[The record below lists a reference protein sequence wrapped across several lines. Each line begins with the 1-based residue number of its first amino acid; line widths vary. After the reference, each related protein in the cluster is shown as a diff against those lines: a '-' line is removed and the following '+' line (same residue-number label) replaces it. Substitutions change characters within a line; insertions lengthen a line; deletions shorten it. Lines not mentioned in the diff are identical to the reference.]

1 MKSIRRKHDKIVAA
15 ENRFMTKVMIATP
28 VSEDR
33 KELFTS
39 IPDADITFIDRACV
53 TPEDIQDAEVILGN
67 LPLSLLSECK
77 NLKWVQLDSAGA
89 NTYSSLDENIV
100 LTNASGAYGTA
111 ISEHMIGCAL
121 MVMKNLARYLDIQ
134 KEHEFINLGSVNTI
148 TSSKVL
154 SVGMGDIGSNFAKK
168 MNALGATVYGVRRG
182 VHETPEYCA
191 GMYTMDNMDEIIG
204 ECDIVALSLPETEET
219 VHLFDEARFRKMKK
233 GAILINVGRGSAIVT
248 EDLLKIMREGYLSG
262 ACLDVTDPEPLP
274 KNHPLWNTEHVYI
287 TPHISG
293 RFNAAVTYDYVLNIM
308 RTNLIHYLN
317 NEPLEHVVNKKLGY

>member
-1 MKSIRRKHDKIVAA
+1 
-15 ENRFMTKVMIATP
+15 MTKVIIATP

-39 IPDADITFIDRACV
+39 VKDADITFIDRSTVDA
-53 TPEDIQDAEVILGN
+53 EQIKDAEVILGN
-67 LPLSLLSECK
+67 LPLSLLNQCE

-89 NTYSSLDENIV
+89 NNYSSLADNVI

-111 ISEHMIGCAL
+111 ISEHMIGCVL

-134 KEHEFINLGSVNTI
+134 KEHEFINLGSVNTV
-148 TSSKVL
+148 TASKVL

-168 MNALGATVYGVRRG
+168 MNALGAEVYGVRRG
-182 VHETPEYCA
+182 VHETPDYCKA
-191 GMYTMDNMDEIIG
+191 MYTMENMDEIIG
-204 ECDIVALSLPETEET
+204 ECDIVALSLPETGET
-219 VHLFDEARFRKMKK
+219 VHLFDENRLRKMKK
-233 GAILINVGRGSAIVT
+233 GAILVNVGRGSAIVT
-248 EDLLKIMREGYLSG
+248 EDLLKVMREGYLSG